1 MRYMYFIIL
10 CSVVVSNC
18 CYIVILNNVKN
29 IFDSF
34 FEILSLLI
42 LFVRCP
48 TVIASLFLS
57 GNICSKFK
65 PPFFLEECKKLNGKI
80 TVKLYLQVYYTTP
93 LPLKHTHTRAGQ
105 VYLRLRFFGQ
115 QFQDWSGPSHFQ
127 KMLRA
132 CPKRE

>member
-1 MRYMYFIIL
+1 MIYMYFIIL

-42 LFVRCP
+42 LFVSCP

-65 PPFFLEECKKLNGKI
+65 PPFFG
-80 TVKLYLQVYYTTP
+80 
-93 LPLKHTHTRAGQ
+93 G
-105 VYLRLRFFGQ
+105 
-115 QFQDWSGPSHFQ
+115 
-127 KMLRA
+127 M
-132 CPKRE
+132 